1 MSYLLALGFIGLVSS
16 LHISVAII
24 TGQTAYYP
32 HAYEAVCAEY
42 QCTTQCSPP
51 RDCGMQSDWGN
62 ELLAQASRRSAGG
75 TIIKIAANARV
86 NPELKALTATSDI
99 VFISPLE
106 RMVVVCL
113 VTQELRYV
121 LRN

>member
-1 MSYLLALGFIGLVSS
+1 
-16 LHISVAII
+16 
-24 TGQTAYYP
+24 
-32 HAYEAVCAEY
+32 
-42 QCTTQCSPP
+42 
-51 RDCGMQSDWGN
+51 MQSDWGN
-62 ELLAQASRRSAGG
+62 ELLAQASRGSAGG

-121 LRN
+121 LHN